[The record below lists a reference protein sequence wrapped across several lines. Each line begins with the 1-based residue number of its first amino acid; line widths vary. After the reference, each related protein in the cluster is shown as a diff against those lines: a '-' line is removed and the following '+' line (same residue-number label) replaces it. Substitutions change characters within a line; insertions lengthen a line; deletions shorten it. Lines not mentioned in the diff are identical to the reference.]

1 MNKVE
6 LIAKIA
12 EKEEGTKKAAAEHL
26 DAVISAI
33 EEALALGEEIKIAG
47 FGKFEVKERA
57 EREGR
62 NPATNQPMLIPA
74 TKTPK
79 FKAGKALK
87 DAVNEA

>member
-57 EREGR
+57 ERMGR
-62 NPATNQPMLIPA
+62 NPQTGEEMVIPSS
-74 TKTPK
+74 KTVK
-79 FKAGKALK
+79 FKACSALK
-87 DAVNEA
+87 ANINGR